1 MRGRQKEDD
10 SSVPVKDGDWL
21 YWWAYAP
28 GAEYRTWYRRPV
40 AGGAAEI
47 LVDEP
52 ADAAKGAYFR
62 RGAMEASPSGQLL
75 AWWADDDGWERFKLQ
90 VGDPSTGQDM
100 DMVQPNAFGR
110 ISSEERRAG
119 REGGRKCR

>member
-1 MRGRQKEDD
+1 MAPHRALIDTLFAEMRGRQKEDD
-10 SSVPVKDGDWL
+10 SSVPVKDVDWL

-52 ADAAKGAYFR
+52 AEAAKGPYFR
-62 RGAMEASPSGQLL
+62 LGALEASPSGPDRKS
-75 AWWADDDGWERFKLQ
+75 AGEGKRGSGR
-90 VGDPSTGQDM
+90 VGMG
-100 DMVQPNAFGR
+100 
-110 ISSEERRAG
+110 
-119 REGGRKCR
+119 GGR